1 MKRLLIL
8 ALVPVGVLLAALALR
23 TMLFS
28 SRQVRVESV
37 PVIGSPQAAQR
48 LAGAVRIPTITYEDS
63 VDGSRDAFLTLHA
76 YLEQEYPRVH
86 HALSREVV
94 GGYSLLYTWAGS
106 DPTLAPIILTGHL
119 DVVPVDPGTC
129 EEWIHPPFSGH
140 NDGTYIWGRGSMDD
154 RFTVIGVLEAV
165 DRLLSAGYRPRR
177 TIYIAFGHD
186 EERGGVQG
194 AAQIAALLKQRGV
207 RPAFV
212 LDEGLF
218 IAEGI
223 VPGLQA
229 PVALIGVGEKGSVSL
244 ELSVTVEGGHSS
256 TPPKDTA
263 IGILSQALTRLES
276 NPMPP
281 RMSDPV
287 RQLFAFLGPEMG
299 WLQRL
304 AIANLWLFEPLV
316 RQQLAAKPVTNT
328 LIRTTAAPT
337 ILQAGIKENLLPSQ
351 ANAVINFRIVPGDS
365 VAGVVSYVTERIG
378 DPRVQVRPRS
388 NFSEPSA
395 ISDASGPAFQALQR
409 AIRQVFPG
417 TLVAPSLMV
426 ARTDARHYTELT
438 DNVYRFVPIHAKQE
452 DVARFHGVNERVS
465 IENLAQGIQFYYQL
479 IKNADDL

>member
-1 MKRLLIL
+1 
-8 ALVPVGVLLAALALR
+8 
-23 TMLFS
+23 
-28 SRQVRVESV
+28 
-37 PVIGSPQAAQR
+37 
-48 LAGAVRIPTITYEDS
+48 
-63 VDGSRDAFLTLHA
+63 
-76 YLEQEYPRVH
+76 
-86 HALSREVV
+86 
-94 GGYSLLYTWAGS
+94 
-106 DPTLAPIILTGHL
+106 
-119 DVVPVDPGTC
+119 
-129 EEWIHPPFSGH
+129 
-140 NDGTYIWGRGSMDD
+140 
-154 RFTVIGVLEAV
+154 
-165 DRLLSAGYRPRR
+165 
-177 TIYIAFGHD
+177 
-186 EERGGVQG
+186 
-194 AAQIAALLKQRGV
+194 
-207 RPAFV
+207 
-212 LDEGLF
+212 
-218 IAEGI
+218 
-223 VPGLQA
+223 
-229 PVALIGVGEKGSVSL
+229 
-244 ELSVTVEGGHSS
+244 
-256 TPPKDTA
+256 
-263 IGILSQALTRLES
+263 
-276 NPMPP
+276 MPP